1 MKKGTKVQ
9 WYKGTMV
16 QWYKGTVAQWVK
28 GFKASIAF
36 TALKVSFL

>member
-1 MKKGTKVQ
+1 MKKGAKVQ
-9 WYKGTMV
+9 RYKGTMV
-16 QWYKGTVAQWVK
+16 QWYKSTVAQWVK